1 MITYSLLNETEP
13 EKETTRVPRGKST
26 GEITEPEKGTTRVPR
41 GESTGEIKSIEENKQ
56 RREGK
61 WSISIR
67 RKGSREDRRVT
78 FSNLQKSRT
87 PKRRRR
93 YYFANRDKQQDLRY
107 FRRRTRQRTRKR
119 GHHRDLQQD
128 VQHSQRRKRHRTKE
142 SAELTLNR

>member
-93 YYFANRDKQQDLRY
+93 YFLRNVIWPG
-107 FRRRTRQRTRKR
+107 R
-119 GHHRDLQQD
+119 
-128 VQHSQRRKRHRTKE
+128 S
-142 SAELTLNR
+142 